1 MSAPCVCLGEIKREL
16 TAFPLWVGSGFLAV
30 LCDAAQQNSVVAM
43 AFQLATPRYMS
54 ECEERLAR
62 EWYSKGAPV
71 DDIAERLDR
80 NKTSAWDKIGAEEQG
95 ETRGIGRKAFLSE
108 ADEGKP
114 LSLSQRA

>member
-1 MSAPCVCLGEIKREL
+1 MSAPGVCLGEIKHEL
-16 TAFPLWVGSGFLAV
+16 TAFPLWVGSGSLAF

-43 AFQLATPRYMS
+43 ASQLAKLRYMS
-54 ECEERLAR
+54 EFEERLAR
-62 EWYSKGAPV
+62 EWYSKGVPV

-80 NKTSAWDKIGAEEQG
+80 NKTSAWDKIGAEKLD
-95 ETRGIGRKAFLSE
+95 ETRGVGRKASLGE